1 MILPGE
7 NQQLQ
12 RHDGRKTTVLKG
24 KEEIEFV
31 DMDSSIEVGQ
41 TMKEEGV
48 LFFLL
53 FLSCWGVNP
62 GSSAC

>member
-12 RHDGRKTTVLKG
+12 RRDGRKATVLKG

-31 DMDSSIEVGQ
+31 AMDGSLEVGQ

-53 FLSCWGVNP
+53 FLSCWGANP
-62 GSSAC
+62 GSCAC